1 MDTKEMFLRLMLNDI
16 DNIIEKVIKEQD
28 LLEQIILSDLENNK
42 LIIELKESLLV
53 IKAIFEY
60 MIEGLKDELP
70 ENEAVFWGDSWE
82 EIIHKLCHR
91 PKTLHKAHY
100 VKGSKLRQIYRGG
113 KTSFTTQEK
122 NVGFVVPIELKE
134 KLEEVANKL
143 FREEG

>member
-1 MDTKEMFLRLMLNDI
+1 MYTKEMFLRLMLNYI

-28 LLEQIILSDLENNK
+28 FLETIILSDLENSR
-42 LIIELKESLLV
+42 LIRELKESLLV

-60 MIEGLKDELP
+60 MIEALKDELP
-70 ENEAVFWGDSWE
+70 EDTSVFWDDSWE
-82 EIIHKLCHR
+82 EIIHKLCHQ
-91 PKTLHKAHY
+91 PNTLHKAHY
-100 VKGSKLRQIYRGG
+100 VKGSKLRQIYRDG